1 MQNHNRRKYF
11 TMELETQM
19 ELNAFEKGIV
29 RLESND
35 VQTFDKASCIA
46 DSLASG
52 LPTRE
57 EIIASGLHSQET
69 YLWT

>member
-1 MQNHNRRKYF
+1 
-11 TMELETQM
+11 M

-35 VQTFDKASCIA
+35 VQTFDKASYIA
-46 DSLASG
+46 DSLAGG

-57 EIIASGLHSQET
+57 EIIASGLHSKEAE
-69 YLWT
+69 L